1 MPVKP
6 CWEAL
11 EFPRCL
17 GDDGGGSRPH
27 APTAD
32 TPRACRRALLP
43 GPSFASPG
51 SPPWVD
57 VYFFPSNRLSSEQ
70 LSKAERKGR
79 SAALPADPG
88 PQVSTHLE
96 GAGRDQWAP
105 RAHSGSAFVTSHPPT
120 PTPRPGASA
129 AGGSG
134 TTLCEMP
141 APGAWV
147 RHERR
152 PELPEAPRL
161 AGGVMFTGHR
171 LLRVCTVGR
180 QWGGSRR
187 GASGELSVR
196 EGAAVQ
202 RPLWPAALA
211 APPRGLPSNLGAF
224 LLSRGTG
231 V

>member
-1 MPVKP
+1 MKL
-6 CWEAL
+6 CSSNN
-11 EFPRCL
+11 RCL
-17 GDDGGGSRPH
+17 LCSCNKGYQEAHKQYWSPLQTGRIRHVWIQLMKHQHGGNCYHRGSDRDILTDLFFILSVGDE
-27 APTAD
+27 
-32 TPRACRRALLP
+32 
-43 GPSFASPG
+43 
-51 SPPWVD
+51 
-57 VYFFPSNRLSSEQ
+57 SS
-70 LSKAERKGR
+70 
-79 SAALPADPG
+79 
-88 PQVSTHLE
+88 
-96 GAGRDQWAP
+96 
-105 RAHSGSAFVTSHPPT
+105 
-120 PTPRPGASA
+120 
-129 AGGSG
+129 
-134 TTLCEMP
+134 EMP

>member
-105 RAHSGSAFVTSHPPT
+105 RAHSGSAFVTSHPPL
-120 PTPRPGASA
+120 PH
-129 AGGSG
+129 
-134 TTLCEMP
+134 P
-141 APGAWV
+141 APGPLLQVV
-147 RHERR
+147 RGPPCARCR
-152 PELPEAPRL
+152 LPELGL
-161 AGGVMFTGHR
+161 GM
-171 LLRVCTVGR
+171 
-180 QWGGSRR
+180 R
-187 GASGELSVR
+187 GAQSFRSPFLCWHYSQENKKQDKVLK
-196 EGAAVQ
+196 
-202 RPLWPAALA
+202 L
-211 APPRGLPSNLGAF
+211 LGHSLGFF
-224 LLSRGTG
+224 LTLNFEYVS
-231 V
+231 